1 MVAEMAAIKEGGEHG
16 RPQYIIFVR
25 STLTERS
32 GKRSQTMMI
41 YPEKRLKAHAGQK
54 EVFGF
59 RQVGFFLHPADLS
72 MTIKILD

>member
-1 MVAEMAAIKEGGEHG
+1 
-16 RPQYIIFVR
+16 
-25 STLTERS
+25 
-32 GKRSQTMMI
+32 MMI